1 MNWDWEKLQ
10 QRQKERSRS
19 GGGAGGSGGGG
30 LPPQVDDII
39 NKFREFKFSKGW
51 MLIIVVIA
59 ALLVGST
66 MVYTVGTNEVGV
78 IQRFGQYIRTTQSGL
93 HFKLPAGIEK
103 VTKVKTKRVYTEQ
116 FGLKA
121 DEDVSGS
128 ENFGVSR
135 DEIDVAM
142 MLTGDLNVGL
152 VPWIVQYRIKDP
164 YNYLYNVAD
173 VRQLIRDMAEAS
185 MRLVVGDRSI
195 NEVISRRQEIAADA
209 AVRLQK
215 DLDEAETGIE
225 IATVELGNTNVPEP
239 VQDSFNEVNRAVQEK
254 EEMIYQA
261 RKDYNQVIPRARGQ
275 AEKTIETAKGYAFR
289 RVDRAEG
296 DASRFLSRYEAYKDA
311 EEVTRRRLYLEMM
324 AEVVPELGNKY
335 IVDSRQDNLLPLLNL
350 GMKKGAQDA
359 GQ

>member
-1 MNWDWEKLQ
+1 MNWDWDKLQ
-10 QRQKERSRS
+10 ERQKERGKS
-19 GGGAGGSGGGG
+19 GGGIGGGG
-30 LPPQVDDII
+30 RPPQFDDIV
-39 NKFREFKFSKGW
+39 NKFKEFKFSKGW
-51 MLIIVVIA
+51 ILIIIAILVIA
-59 ALLVGST
+59 VGST
-66 MVYTVGTNEVGV
+66 TVYTVESNEVGV
-78 IQRFGQYIRTTQSGL
+78 IQRLGEYIRTTQSGL

-116 FGLKA
+116 FGLKP
-121 DEDVSGS
+121 DDLS
-128 ENFGVSR
+128 ESSNFGVNR

-164 YNYLYNVAD
+164 YNYLFEVAD

-209 AVRLQK
+209 AVRLQE
-215 DLDEAETGIE
+215 DLDEAETGISV
-225 IATVELGNTNVPEP
+225 ATVELGNTNVPEP
-239 VQDSFNEVNRAVQEK
+239 VQDSFNEVNRAAQER

-275 AEKTIETAKGYAFR
+275 AEKTVESARGYAFS
-289 RVDRAEG
+289 RVNRAEG
-296 DASRFLSRYEAYKDA
+296 DASRFISRYEAYKQA
-311 EEVTRRRLYLEMM
+311 PEVTRRRLYLEMM
-324 AEVVPELGNKY
+324 NQVMPELGNKY

-350 GMKKGAQDA
+350 GLKKGVQDA

>member
-10 QRQKERSRS
+10 QRQKERSRTS
-19 GGGAGGSGGGG
+19 GTGGSGGGM
-30 LPPQVDDII
+30 PPQVDEVI
-39 NKFREFKFSKGW
+39 NKFKNFKFSGGW
-51 MLIIVVIA
+51 ILIAILILVIV
-59 ALLVGST
+59 LGST
-66 MVYTVGTNEVGV
+66 MVYTVQTNEVGV
-78 IQRFGQYIRTTQSGL
+78 IQRFGKYVKTTQSGL

-103 VTKVKTKRVYTEQ
+103 VTKVKTKRVYTEE

-121 DEDVSGS
+121 DEASGS
-128 ENFGVSR
+128 SFGVSR
-135 DEIDVAM
+135 DEIEVAM

-164 YNYLYNVAD
+164 YNYMFKVAD
-173 VRQLIRDMAEAS
+173 VRQLIRDMSEAS

-195 NEVISRRQEIAADA
+195 NEVISKRQEIAADA

-239 VQDSFNEVNRAVQEK
+239 VQDSFNEVNRAVQQK
-254 EEMIYQA
+254 EEIIYQA

-275 AEKTIETAKGYAFR
+275 AEKTIETAKGYAID
-289 RVDRAEG
+289 RVNRSRG
-296 DASRFLSRYEAYKDA
+296 DAARFIARYEAYLEAKD
-311 EEVTRRRLYLEMM
+311 VTRRRLYLEMM
-324 AEVVPELGNKY
+324 DEVVPRLGEKY
-335 IVDSRQDNLLPLLNL
+335 IVDSQQDSLLPLLNL
-350 GMKKGAQDA
+350 GQKKGVQNA